1 MARGAAHPVSPV
13 SGWAC
18 PRCGRSFGRVNQ
30 SHVCAPGMAVDEW
43 FADRVPWERDAFD
56 LIVDH
61 LDRLGPVVIEAV
73 QVGVLLKRSRTFA
86 EVRPRRDGLVLSVLL
101 SRRITDPRITRVI
114 GTSAGRAAH
123 FIPLSAPGDVDDRVL
138 DWLSES
144 YLASPD

>member
-1 MARGAAHPVSPV
+1 
-13 SGWAC
+13 
-18 PRCGRSFGRVNQ
+18 
-30 SHVCAPGMAVDEW
+30 
-43 FADRVPWERDAFD
+43 RDAFD

-61 LDRLGPVVIEAV
+61 LDSLGPVVIEAV

-86 EVRPRRDGLVLSVLL
+86 EIRPRRDGLVLSVLL

-123 FIPLSAPGDVDDRVL
+123 FIPLRAPGDVDGRVL

-144 YLASPD
+144 YFASQ